1 MMVPID
7 TIRVRSVRISVML
20 GGVQLLIIMDVRV
33 ITYLSITILATSLLT
48 GTLIIVRWS
57 AKNRRRV
64 RI

>member
-33 ITYLSITILATSLLT
+33 ITYLSITILATSLFT
-48 GTLIIVRWS
+48 GTLIIVR
-57 AKNRRRV
+57 
-64 RI
+64 

>member
-33 ITYLSITILATSLLT
+33 ITCLSITILATSLFA

-57 AKNRRRV
+57 VKNRWRV

>member
-1 MMVPID
+1 MIVPID

-33 ITYLSITILATSLLT
+33 ITYLSITILATSLFT

-57 AKNRRRV
+57 VKNRWRV

>member
-1 MMVPID
+1 MVPID

-33 ITYLSITILATSLLT
+33 ITYLSITILATSLFT

-57 AKNRRRV
+57 VKNRWRV

>member
-57 AKNRRRV
+57 VKNRWRV